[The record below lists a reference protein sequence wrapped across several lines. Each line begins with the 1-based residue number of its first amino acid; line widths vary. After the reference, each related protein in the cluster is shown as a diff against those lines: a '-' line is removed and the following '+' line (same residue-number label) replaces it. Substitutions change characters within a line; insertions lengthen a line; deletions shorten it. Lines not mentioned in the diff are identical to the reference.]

1 MTSKDKDVRMLQ
13 KARRLWLKW
22 QTTLTSV
29 CMRMI
34 SKSLEELTNKEFME
48 QEQEHVAEAYS

>member
-34 SKSLEELTNKEFME
+34 SKSLEELTNKFME